1 MPNQKTPQGTGQVR
15 KMTIE
20 ELQVLIT
27 ANTKDF
33 NAKIDNAN
41 KRLGSLEQQAT
52 RTGAGVGKLFTGLK
66 TAAAVAAIQKVVS
79 EVKKL
84 TDAYAENEAAQ
95 MGLSGILTAQ
105 GKDLNAAKAWLK
117 SYTKDGLIP
126 MMDAYTAY
134 KRLAAAG
141 YSDEQTQS
149 ILTNLKDSA
158 AFNRQGS
165 MTMGEAIKSAAEGIK
180 NENSILVDN
189 AGVTKNLSVIWDE
202 YAASIGKTAATL
214 TDAEKRIATTQGIM
228 RETAFQTGDAAKY
241 ANTLAGAQA
250 ALKAQT
256 KMLSS
261 ALGSMFAPALQ
272 QCIPQVT
279 ALLERLTALAEKAG
293 QVMAIL
299 FGTSSATSQ
308 TSSNTAKLANST
320 QQVSTNLGSAAKKAK
335 DYKNAL
341 LGIDEINRLGTPDTG
356 SDSGSGGGS
365 STTVSSGGNNFKSPF
380 SNADSVID
388 PKLAERAEE
397 LKQKLEKV
405 KSTVSA
411 LEPVIKGVAA
421 GATAAFGVKVL
432 SKWYSGAKGVW
443 NSFKGLRVVSTF
455 AESFSWI
462 KETGGSTAQALGYG
476 WKKAAGA
483 AKDSLK
489 QFRTGLSATQKAMIG
504 AAGFVASLAM
514 AKSAF
519 KAFGAGAE
527 DAKAKLAVMAV
538 GLTAVAVAMYAAL
551 GPAGLVVAAIGA
563 ITGAIIGFEQ
573 GADELAEKTYQSSDA
588 YKVLSENLA
597 SSEAIIQSTKEN
609 MDGLN
614 QKIAGLK
621 DVSAEYGAVKMLTDE
636 IYQLSEKSNKSAYEM
651 DLMRV
656 KVDTLNAMN
665 IDGLHLSIDETKGV
679 VVETKDS
686 IYDVIEALE
695 KQAEMA
701 ALQDILTESYEAF
714 HRAVA
719 DNKTATDNYKVASD
733 ELASAQKRLNEK
745 AQELDKKNQG
755 ISGGFRDIANWISQ
769 KLSPEYRTLEKN
781 VKDAAEKQAKA
792 QEAIRDTSDAMNTAR
807 GKARYYADEL
817 VNLKNSL
824 KNLPSDT
831 VCNVT
836 VNTTRRSS
844 GVQQYASGGY
854 PDTGQLFIARERGP
868 EMVGQI
874 GGRTAV
880 ANNSQI
886 VDGVSSGVERGVER
900 AMERS
905 NGGTVTIVVMNE
917 RGDIVNELR
926 NVNMRAGKVIVPIN
940 E

>member
-1 MPNQKTPQGTGQVR
+1 
-15 KMTIE
+15 MTVE

-33 NAKIDNAN
+33 NAKIDKAN

-52 RTGAGVGKLFTGLK
+52 RTGAGVGKLFTGIK
-66 TAAAVAAIQKVVS
+66 TTAAVAAIQKVVS

-95 MGLSGILTAQ
+95 MGLSSILTAQ

-134 KRLAAAG
+134 KSLAAAG

-165 MTMGEAIKSAAEGIK
+165 MTMGEAIKRAAEGIK

-241 ANTLAGAQA
+241 SNTLAGAQA

-272 QCIPQVT
+272 QCIPHVT

-299 FGTSSATSQ
+299 FGTSSATSR

-356 SDSGSGGGS
+356 SDSGNGGGS

-504 AAGFVASLAM
+504 AAGFAASLAM

-538 GLTAVAVAMYAAL
+538 GLTAVGAAMYAAL

-588 YKVLSENLA
+588 YKVLSENIA
-597 SSEAIIQSTKEN
+597 SSEAIIQRTKEN
-609 MDGLN
+609 MDSLN
-614 QKIAGLK
+614 QKIEGLNT
-621 DVSAEYGAVKMLTDE
+621 VSAEYGAVKILTDE

-679 VVETKDS
+679 VVETKES

-854 PDTGQLFIARERGP
+854 PDTGQLFIARESGP

>member
-1 MPNQKTPQGTGQVR
+1 
-15 KMTIE
+15 MTVE

-33 NAKIDNAN
+33 NAKIDKAN

-52 RTGAGVGKLFTGLK
+52 RTGAGVGKLFTGIK
-66 TAAAVAAIQKVVS
+66 TTAAVAAIQKVVS

-95 MGLSGILTAQ
+95 MGLSSILTAQ

-134 KRLAAAG
+134 KSLAAAG

-241 ANTLAGAQA
+241 SNTLAGAQA

-308 TSSNTAKLANST
+308 TSSNTSKLANST

-356 SDSGSGGGS
+356 SDSGNGGGS

-380 SNADSVID
+380 SNADSDID

-397 LKQKLEKV
+397 LKQKFKKVREELEKW
-405 KSTVSA
+405 
-411 LEPVIKGVAA
+411 EP
-421 GATAAFGVKVL
+421 AF
-432 SKWYSGAKGVW
+432 
-443 NSFKGLRVVSTF
+443 
-455 AESFSWI
+455 
-462 KETGGSTAQALGYG
+462 
-476 WKKAAGA
+476 
-483 AKDSLK
+483 
-489 QFRTGLSATQKAMIG
+489 IG
-504 AAGFVASLAM
+504 AG
-514 AKSAF
+514 
-519 KAFGAGAE
+519 
-527 DAKAKLAVMAV
+527 
-538 GLTAVAVAMYAAL
+538 T
-551 GPAGLVVAAIGA
+551 AIGSFLL
-563 ITGAIIGFEQ
+563 IFEGA
-573 GADELAEKTYQSSDA
+573 
-588 YKVLSENLA
+588 
-597 SSEAIIQSTKEN
+597 
-609 MDGLN
+609 
-614 QKIAGLK
+614 
-621 DVSAEYGAVKMLTDE
+621 
-636 IYQLSEKSNKSAYEM
+636 
-651 DLMRV
+651 
-656 KVDTLNAMN
+656 
-665 IDGLHLSIDETKGV
+665 
-679 VVETKDS
+679 
-686 IYDVIEALE
+686 
-695 KQAEMA
+695 
-701 ALQDILTESYEAF
+701 
-714 HRAVA
+714 
-719 DNKTATDNYKVASD
+719 
-733 ELASAQKRLNEK
+733 
-745 AQELDKKNQG
+745 
-755 ISGGFRDIANWISQ
+755 
-769 KLSPEYRTLEKN
+769 
-781 VKDAAEKQAKA
+781 
-792 QEAIRDTSDAMNTAR
+792 
-807 GKARYYADEL
+807 
-817 VNLKNSL
+817 
-824 KNLPSDT
+824 
-831 VCNVT
+831 
-836 VNTTRRSS
+836 
-844 GVQQYASGGY
+844 
-854 PDTGQLFIARERGP
+854 
-868 EMVGQI
+868 
-874 GGRTAV
+874 
-880 ANNSQI
+880 
-886 VDGVSSGVERGVER
+886 
-900 AMERS
+900 
-905 NGGTVTIVVMNE
+905 
-917 RGDIVNELR
+917 
-926 NVNMRAGKVIVPIN
+926 
-940 E
+940 

>member
-1 MPNQKTPQGTGQVR
+1 MPNQKTPQGTGQVK
-15 KMTIE
+15 KMTVE

-33 NAKIDNAN
+33 NAKIDKAN

-52 RTGAGVGKLFTGLK
+52 RTGAGVGKLFTGIK
-66 TAAAVAAIQKVVS
+66 TTAAVAVIREVVS

-95 MGLSGILTAQ
+95 MGLSSILTAQ

-241 ANTLAGAQA
+241 SNTLAGAQA

-279 ALLERLTALAEKAG
+279 ALLERLTALAEKTG

-299 FGTSSATSQ
+299 FGTSSATSR

-365 STTVSSGGNNFKSPF
+365 STTVSSGGNNFNSPL
-380 SNADSVID
+380 SNANSVID

-397 LKQKLEKV
+397 LKQKFKKVREELEKWEPAFIGAGTAIGSFLLV
-405 KSTVSA
+405 FEGAKLFKKIKDLGGIVSA
-411 LEPVIKGVAA
+411 FKSLKFVSKLSTIGASIKGVFTALGTALGASA
-421 GATAAFGVKVL
+421 GAATAVGVAVVAAVAVAIAAVVL
-432 SKWYSGAKGVW
+432 LIVYWDEVKAAAK
-443 NSFKGLRVVSTF
+443 K
-455 AESFSWI
+455 AYDWI
-462 KETGGSTAQALGYG
+462 KETFSKTWDKIKDVFSPATEWFGTLFGSVKQTFDDVFYDIGVIAKGC
-476 WKKAAGA
+476 WEIVKAAWDIAGSWFKETVIGPVSNFFGGMWESLKSK
-483 AKDSLK
+483 AKDAWEGVKTAFSPVVTWFK
-489 QFRTGLSATQKAMIG
+489 DKFTQAWTAVKNVFSVGGKIFDGIKEGITA
-504 AAGFVASLAM
+504 
-514 AKSAF
+514 AF
-519 KAFGAGAE
+519 KA
-527 DAKAKLAVMAV
+527 
-538 GLTAVAVAMYAAL
+538 
-551 GPAGLVVAAIGA
+551 VVN
-563 ITGAIIGFEQ
+563 AIIGGINKVVAIPFSAINKSIDKLRNANILGLSPFADLRDISIPQ
-573 GADELAEKTYQSSDA
+573 IPKLATGAVIPPNREFIAMLGDQKNGMNIETPESLLRKVVKEESRGSDGGDWHIQV
-588 YKVLSENLA
+588 VLPDGTIKG
-597 SSEAIIQSTKEN
+597 EAIVTAVQRY
-609 MDGLN
+609 N
-614 QKIAGLK
+614 QK
-621 DVSAEYGAVKMLTDE
+621 S
-636 IYQLSEKSNKSAYEM
+636 
-651 DLMRV
+651 
-656 KVDTLNAMN
+656 
-665 IDGLHLSIDETKGV
+665 
-679 VVETKDS
+679 
-686 IYDVIEALE
+686 
-695 KQAEMA
+695 
-701 ALQDILTESYEAF
+701 
-714 HRAVA
+714 
-719 DNKTATDNYKVASD
+719 
-733 ELASAQKRLNEK
+733 
-745 AQELDKKNQG
+745 
-755 ISGGFRDIANWISQ
+755 
-769 KLSPEYRTLEKN
+769 
-781 VKDAAEKQAKA
+781 
-792 QEAIRDTSDAMNTAR
+792 
-807 GKARYYADEL
+807 
-817 VNLKNSL
+817 
-824 KNLPSDT
+824 
-831 VCNVT
+831 
-836 VNTTRRSS
+836 
-844 GVQQYASGGY
+844 
-854 PDTGQLFIARERGP
+854 
-868 EMVGQI
+868 
-874 GGRTAV
+874 GRTV
-880 ANNSQI
+880 I
-886 VDGVSSGVERGVER
+886 PC
-900 AMERS
+900 
-905 NGGTVTIVVMNE
+905 
-917 RGDIVNELR
+917 DI
-926 NVNMRAGKVIVPIN
+926 
-940 E
+940 

>member
-33 NAKIDNAN
+33 NAKIDKAN

-95 MGLSGILTAQ
+95 MGLSSILTAQ

-134 KRLAAAG
+134 KSLAAAG

-241 ANTLAGAQA
+241 SNTLAGAQA

-272 QCIPQVT
+272 QCIPHVT

-299 FGTSSATSQ
+299 FGTSSATSR
-308 TSSNTAKLANST
+308 TSSNTSKLANST

-380 SNADSVID
+380 SDADSVID

-489 QFRTGLSATQKAMIG
+489 QFRAGLSATQKAMIG
-504 AAGFVASLAM
+504 AAGFAASLAM

-538 GLTAVAVAMYAAL
+538 GLTAVGAAMYAAL

-679 VVETKDS
+679 VVETKES

-854 PDTGQLFIARERGP
+854 PDTGQLFIARESGP

>member
-33 NAKIDNAN
+33 NTKIDKAN
-41 KRLGSLEQQAT
+41 KRLGSLEQQTT

-95 MGLSGILTAQ
+95 MGLSSILTAQ

-134 KRLAAAG
+134 KSLAAAG

-214 TDAEKRIATTQGIM
+214 TDAEKRIATTQGLM

-241 ANTLAGAQA
+241 SNTLAGAQA

-272 QCIPQVT
+272 QCIPHVT

-299 FGTSSATSQ
+299 FGTSSATSR
-308 TSSNTAKLANST
+308 TSSNTSKLANST
-320 QQVSTNLGSAAKKAK
+320 QQVSTKLGSAAKKAK

-356 SDSGSGGGS
+356 SDSGNGGGS

-397 LKQKLEKV
+397 LKQKFKKVREELEKWEPAFIGAGTAIGSFLLIFEGA
-405 KSTVSA
+405 KLFKKIKDLGGIVSA
-411 LEPVIKGVAA
+411 FKSLKFVSKLSTIGASIKGVF
-421 GATAAFGVKVL
+421 T
-432 SKWYSGAKGVW
+432 
-443 NSFKGLRVVSTF
+443 
-455 AESFSWI
+455 
-462 KETGGSTAQALGYG
+462 ALGTALG
-476 WKKAAGA
+476 ASAGA
-483 AKDSLK
+483 A
-489 QFRTGLSATQKAMIG
+489 T
-504 AAGFVASLAM
+504 
-514 AKSAF
+514 
-519 KAFGAGAE
+519 
-527 DAKAKLAVMAV
+527 AV
-538 GLTAVAVAMYAAL
+538 GVAVVAAVAVAIAAVVLLIVYWDEVKAAAKKAYDWIKEKWSSL
-551 GPAGLVVAAIGA
+551 GEWFKSNVSEPIKETFSKTWDKIKDVFSPATEWFGTLFGSVKQTFDDVFYDISVIAKGCWKIVKAAWDIAGSWFKETVIDPVSNFFGGMWESLKSKAKDAWEGVKTAFSPVVTWFKDKFTQAWTAVKNVFSVGGKIFDGIKEGITAAFK
-563 ITGAIIGFEQ
+563 TVVNAIIGGINKVVAIPFNAINKSIDKLRNANILGLSPFADLRDISIPQ
-573 GADELAEKTYQSSDA
+573 IPKLATGAVIPPNREFIAMLGDQKNGTNIETPESLLRKVVKEESHGSDGGDWHIQV
-588 YKVLSENLA
+588 VLPDGTIKG
-597 SSEAIIQSTKEN
+597 EAIVTAVQRY
-609 MDGLN
+609 N
-614 QKIAGLK
+614 QK
-621 DVSAEYGAVKMLTDE
+621 S
-636 IYQLSEKSNKSAYEM
+636 
-651 DLMRV
+651 
-656 KVDTLNAMN
+656 
-665 IDGLHLSIDETKGV
+665 
-679 VVETKDS
+679 
-686 IYDVIEALE
+686 
-695 KQAEMA
+695 
-701 ALQDILTESYEAF
+701 
-714 HRAVA
+714 
-719 DNKTATDNYKVASD
+719 
-733 ELASAQKRLNEK
+733 
-745 AQELDKKNQG
+745 
-755 ISGGFRDIANWISQ
+755 
-769 KLSPEYRTLEKN
+769 
-781 VKDAAEKQAKA
+781 
-792 QEAIRDTSDAMNTAR
+792 
-807 GKARYYADEL
+807 
-817 VNLKNSL
+817 
-824 KNLPSDT
+824 
-831 VCNVT
+831 
-836 VNTTRRSS
+836 
-844 GVQQYASGGY
+844 
-854 PDTGQLFIARERGP
+854 
-868 EMVGQI
+868 
-874 GGRTAV
+874 GRTV
-880 ANNSQI
+880 I
-886 VDGVSSGVERGVER
+886 PC
-900 AMERS
+900 
-905 NGGTVTIVVMNE
+905 
-917 RGDIVNELR
+917 DI
-926 NVNMRAGKVIVPIN
+926 
-940 E
+940 

>member
-1 MPNQKTPQGTGQVR
+1 MPNQKTPQGTGQVK
-15 KMTIE
+15 KMTVE

-33 NAKIDNAN
+33 NAKIDKAN

-95 MGLSGILTAQ
+95 MGLSSILTAQ

-134 KRLAAAG
+134 KSLAAAG

-241 ANTLAGAQA
+241 SNTLAGAQA

-299 FGTSSATSQ
+299 FGTSSATSR

-320 QQVSTNLGSAAKKAK
+320 QQVSTKLGSAAKKAK

-356 SDSGSGGGS
+356 SYSGSGGGS

-397 LKQKLEKV
+397 LKQKFKKVREELEKWEPAFIGAGTAIGSFLLIFEGA
-405 KSTVSA
+405 KLFKKIKDLGGIVSA
-411 LEPVIKGVAA
+411 FKSLKFVSKLSTIGASIKGVF
-421 GATAAFGVKVL
+421 T
-432 SKWYSGAKGVW
+432 
-443 NSFKGLRVVSTF
+443 
-455 AESFSWI
+455 
-462 KETGGSTAQALGYG
+462 ALGTALG
-476 WKKAAGA
+476 ASAGA
-483 AKDSLK
+483 A
-489 QFRTGLSATQKAMIG
+489 T
-504 AAGFVASLAM
+504 
-514 AKSAF
+514 
-519 KAFGAGAE
+519 
-527 DAKAKLAVMAV
+527 AV
-538 GLTAVAVAMYAAL
+538 GVAVVAAVAVAIAAVVLLIVYWDEVKAAAKKAYDWIKEKWSSL
-551 GPAGLVVAAIGA
+551 GEWFKSNVSEPIKETFSKTWDKIKDVFSPATEWFGTLFGSVKQTFDDVFYDIGVIAKGCWEIVKAAWDIAGSWFKETVIDPVSNFFGGMWESLKSKAKDAWEGVKTAFSPVVTWFKDKFTQAWTAVKNVFSVGGKIFDGIKEGITAAFK
-563 ITGAIIGFEQ
+563 TVVNAIIGGINKVVAIPFNAINKSIDKLRNANILGLSPFADLRDISIPQ
-573 GADELAEKTYQSSDA
+573 IPKLATGAVIPPNREFIAMLGDQKNGTNIETPESLLRKVVKEESHGSDGGDWHIQV
-588 YKVLSENLA
+588 VLPDGTIKG
-597 SSEAIIQSTKEN
+597 EAIVTAVQRY
-609 MDGLN
+609 N
-614 QKIAGLK
+614 QK
-621 DVSAEYGAVKMLTDE
+621 S
-636 IYQLSEKSNKSAYEM
+636 
-651 DLMRV
+651 
-656 KVDTLNAMN
+656 
-665 IDGLHLSIDETKGV
+665 
-679 VVETKDS
+679 
-686 IYDVIEALE
+686 
-695 KQAEMA
+695 
-701 ALQDILTESYEAF
+701 
-714 HRAVA
+714 
-719 DNKTATDNYKVASD
+719 
-733 ELASAQKRLNEK
+733 
-745 AQELDKKNQG
+745 
-755 ISGGFRDIANWISQ
+755 
-769 KLSPEYRTLEKN
+769 
-781 VKDAAEKQAKA
+781 
-792 QEAIRDTSDAMNTAR
+792 
-807 GKARYYADEL
+807 
-817 VNLKNSL
+817 
-824 KNLPSDT
+824 
-831 VCNVT
+831 
-836 VNTTRRSS
+836 
-844 GVQQYASGGY
+844 
-854 PDTGQLFIARERGP
+854 
-868 EMVGQI
+868 
-874 GGRTAV
+874 GRTV
-880 ANNSQI
+880 I
-886 VDGVSSGVERGVER
+886 PC
-900 AMERS
+900 
-905 NGGTVTIVVMNE
+905 
-917 RGDIVNELR
+917 DI
-926 NVNMRAGKVIVPIN
+926 
-940 E
+940 

>member
-1 MPNQKTPQGTGQVR
+1 
-15 KMTIE
+15 MTVE

-33 NAKIDNAN
+33 NAKIDKAN

-52 RTGAGVGKLFTGLK
+52 RTGAGVGKLFTGIK
-66 TAAAVAAIQKVVS
+66 TTAAVAVIREVVS

-95 MGLSGILTAQ
+95 MGLSSILTAQ

-299 FGTSSATSQ
+299 FGTSSATSR

-356 SDSGSGGGS
+356 SDSGSGGS

-388 PKLAERAEE
+388 PKLVERAEE
-397 LKQKLEKV
+397 LKQKFKKVREELEKWEPAFIGAGTAIGSFLLIFEGA
-405 KSTVSA
+405 KLFKKIKDLGGIVSA
-411 LEPVIKGVAA
+411 FKSLKFVSKLSTIGASIKGVF
-421 GATAAFGVKVL
+421 T
-432 SKWYSGAKGVW
+432 
-443 NSFKGLRVVSTF
+443 
-455 AESFSWI
+455 
-462 KETGGSTAQALGYG
+462 ALGTALG
-476 WKKAAGA
+476 ASAGA
-483 AKDSLK
+483 A
-489 QFRTGLSATQKAMIG
+489 T
-504 AAGFVASLAM
+504 
-514 AKSAF
+514 
-519 KAFGAGAE
+519 
-527 DAKAKLAVMAV
+527 AV
-538 GLTAVAVAMYAAL
+538 GVAVVAAVAVAIAAVVLLIVYWDEVKAAAKKAYDWIKEKWSSL
-551 GPAGLVVAAIGA
+551 GEWFKSNVSEPIKETFSKTWDKIKDVFSPATEWFGTLFGSVKQTFDDVFYDISVIAKGCWEIVKAAWDIAGSWFKETVIDPVSNFFGGMWESLKSKAKDAWEGVKTAFSPVVTWFKDKFTQAWTAVKNVFSVGGKIFDGIKEGITAAFK
-563 ITGAIIGFEQ
+563 TVVNAIIGGINKVVAIPFNAINKSIDKLRNANILGLSPFADLRDISIPQ
-573 GADELAEKTYQSSDA
+573 IPKLATGAVIPPNREFIAMLGDQKNGTNIETPESLLRKVVKEESHGSDGGDWHIQV
-588 YKVLSENLA
+588 VLPDGTIKG
-597 SSEAIIQSTKEN
+597 EAIVTAVQRY
-609 MDGLN
+609 N
-614 QKIAGLK
+614 QK
-621 DVSAEYGAVKMLTDE
+621 S
-636 IYQLSEKSNKSAYEM
+636 
-651 DLMRV
+651 
-656 KVDTLNAMN
+656 
-665 IDGLHLSIDETKGV
+665 
-679 VVETKDS
+679 
-686 IYDVIEALE
+686 
-695 KQAEMA
+695 
-701 ALQDILTESYEAF
+701 
-714 HRAVA
+714 
-719 DNKTATDNYKVASD
+719 
-733 ELASAQKRLNEK
+733 
-745 AQELDKKNQG
+745 
-755 ISGGFRDIANWISQ
+755 
-769 KLSPEYRTLEKN
+769 
-781 VKDAAEKQAKA
+781 
-792 QEAIRDTSDAMNTAR
+792 
-807 GKARYYADEL
+807 
-817 VNLKNSL
+817 
-824 KNLPSDT
+824 
-831 VCNVT
+831 
-836 VNTTRRSS
+836 
-844 GVQQYASGGY
+844 
-854 PDTGQLFIARERGP
+854 
-868 EMVGQI
+868 
-874 GGRTAV
+874 GRTV
-880 ANNSQI
+880 I
-886 VDGVSSGVERGVER
+886 PC
-900 AMERS
+900 
-905 NGGTVTIVVMNE
+905 
-917 RGDIVNELR
+917 DI
-926 NVNMRAGKVIVPIN
+926 
-940 E
+940 

>member
-1 MPNQKTPQGTGQVR
+1 MPNQKTPQGTGQVK
-15 KMTIE
+15 KMTVE

-33 NAKIDNAN
+33 NAKIDKAN
-41 KRLGSLEQQAT
+41 KRLGSLEKQAT
-52 RTGAGVGKLFTGLK
+52 RTGAGVGKLFTGIK
-66 TAAAVAAIQKVVS
+66 TTAAVAAIQKVVS

-95 MGLSGILTAQ
+95 MGLSSILTAQ

-134 KRLAAAG
+134 KSLAAAG

-299 FGTSSATSQ
+299 FGTSSATSR

-365 STTVSSGGNNFKSPF
+365 STTVSSGGNNFNSPL
-380 SNADSVID
+380 SNANSVID

-397 LKQKLEKV
+397 LKQKFKKVREELEKWEPAFIGAGTAIGSFLLIFEGA
-405 KSTVSA
+405 KLFKKIKDLGGIVSA
-411 LEPVIKGVAA
+411 FKSLKFVSKLSTIGASIKGVF
-421 GATAAFGVKVL
+421 T
-432 SKWYSGAKGVW
+432 
-443 NSFKGLRVVSTF
+443 
-455 AESFSWI
+455 
-462 KETGGSTAQALGYG
+462 ALGTALG
-476 WKKAAGA
+476 ASAGA
-483 AKDSLK
+483 A
-489 QFRTGLSATQKAMIG
+489 T
-504 AAGFVASLAM
+504 
-514 AKSAF
+514 
-519 KAFGAGAE
+519 
-527 DAKAKLAVMAV
+527 AV
-538 GLTAVAVAMYAAL
+538 GVAVVAAVAVAIAAVVLLIVYWDEVKAAAKKAYDWIKEKWSSL
-551 GPAGLVVAAIGA
+551 GEWFKSNVSEPIKETFSKTWDKIKDVFSPATEWFGTLFGSVKQTFDDVFYDISVIAKGCWEIVKAAWDIAGSWFKETVIDPVSNFFGGMWESLKSKAKDAWEGVKTAFSPVVTWFKDKFTQAWTAVKNVFSVGGKIFDGIKEGITAAFK
-563 ITGAIIGFEQ
+563 TVVNAIIGGINKVVAIPFNAINKSIDKLRTANILGLSPFADLRDISIPQ
-573 GADELAEKTYQSSDA
+573 IPKLATGAVIPPNREFIAMLGDQKNGTNIETPESLLR
-588 YKVLSENLA
+588 KVVKEESRGRDGGDWHIQVVLPDGTIKG
-597 SSEAIIQSTKEN
+597 EAIVTAVQRY
-609 MDGLN
+609 N
-614 QKIAGLK
+614 QK
-621 DVSAEYGAVKMLTDE
+621 S
-636 IYQLSEKSNKSAYEM
+636 
-651 DLMRV
+651 
-656 KVDTLNAMN
+656 
-665 IDGLHLSIDETKGV
+665 
-679 VVETKDS
+679 
-686 IYDVIEALE
+686 
-695 KQAEMA
+695 
-701 ALQDILTESYEAF
+701 
-714 HRAVA
+714 
-719 DNKTATDNYKVASD
+719 
-733 ELASAQKRLNEK
+733 
-745 AQELDKKNQG
+745 
-755 ISGGFRDIANWISQ
+755 
-769 KLSPEYRTLEKN
+769 
-781 VKDAAEKQAKA
+781 
-792 QEAIRDTSDAMNTAR
+792 
-807 GKARYYADEL
+807 
-817 VNLKNSL
+817 
-824 KNLPSDT
+824 
-831 VCNVT
+831 
-836 VNTTRRSS
+836 
-844 GVQQYASGGY
+844 
-854 PDTGQLFIARERGP
+854 
-868 EMVGQI
+868 
-874 GGRTAV
+874 GRTV
-880 ANNSQI
+880 I
-886 VDGVSSGVERGVER
+886 PC
-900 AMERS
+900 
-905 NGGTVTIVVMNE
+905 
-917 RGDIVNELR
+917 DI
-926 NVNMRAGKVIVPIN
+926 
-940 E
+940 

>member
-1 MPNQKTPQGTGQVR
+1 MPNQKTPQGTGQVK
-15 KMTIE
+15 KMTVE

-33 NAKIDNAN
+33 NAKIDKAN

-52 RTGAGVGKLFTGLK
+52 RTGAGVGKLFTGIK
-66 TAAAVAAIQKVVS
+66 TTAAVAVIREVVS

-84 TDAYAENEAAQ
+84 TDAYAENKAEQ
-95 MGLSGILTAQ
+95 MGLSSILTAQ

-272 QCIPQVT
+272 QCIPHVT

-308 TSSNTAKLANST
+308 TSSNTSKLANST

-356 SDSGSGGGS
+356 SDSGNGGGS

-397 LKQKLEKV
+397 LKQKFKKVREELEKWEPAFIGAGTAIGSFLLIFEGA
-405 KSTVSA
+405 KLFKKIKDLGGIVSA
-411 LEPVIKGVAA
+411 FKSLKFVSKLSTIGASIKGVF
-421 GATAAFGVKVL
+421 T
-432 SKWYSGAKGVW
+432 
-443 NSFKGLRVVSTF
+443 
-455 AESFSWI
+455 
-462 KETGGSTAQALGYG
+462 ALGTALG
-476 WKKAAGA
+476 ASAGA
-483 AKDSLK
+483 A
-489 QFRTGLSATQKAMIG
+489 T
-504 AAGFVASLAM
+504 
-514 AKSAF
+514 
-519 KAFGAGAE
+519 
-527 DAKAKLAVMAV
+527 AV
-538 GLTAVAVAMYAAL
+538 GVAVVAAVAVAIAAVVLLIVYWDEVKAAAKKAYDWIKEKWSSL
-551 GPAGLVVAAIGA
+551 GEWFKSNVSEPIKETFSKTWDKIKDVFSPATEWFGTLFGSVKQTFDDVFYDIGVIAKGCWEIVKAAWDIAGSWFKETVIDPVSNFFGGMWESLKSKAKDAWEGVKTAFSPVVTWFKDKFTQAWTAVKNVFSVGGKIFDGIKEGITAAFK
-563 ITGAIIGFEQ
+563 TVVNAIIGGINKVVAIPFNAINKSIDKLRNANILGLSPFADLRDISIPQ
-573 GADELAEKTYQSSDA
+573 IPKLATGAVIPPNREFIAMLGDQKNGTNIETPESLLRKVVKEESHGSDGGDWHIQV
-588 YKVLSENLA
+588 VLPDGTIKG
-597 SSEAIIQSTKEN
+597 EAIVTAVQRY
-609 MDGLN
+609 N
-614 QKIAGLK
+614 QK
-621 DVSAEYGAVKMLTDE
+621 S
-636 IYQLSEKSNKSAYEM
+636 
-651 DLMRV
+651 
-656 KVDTLNAMN
+656 
-665 IDGLHLSIDETKGV
+665 
-679 VVETKDS
+679 
-686 IYDVIEALE
+686 
-695 KQAEMA
+695 
-701 ALQDILTESYEAF
+701 
-714 HRAVA
+714 
-719 DNKTATDNYKVASD
+719 
-733 ELASAQKRLNEK
+733 
-745 AQELDKKNQG
+745 
-755 ISGGFRDIANWISQ
+755 
-769 KLSPEYRTLEKN
+769 
-781 VKDAAEKQAKA
+781 
-792 QEAIRDTSDAMNTAR
+792 
-807 GKARYYADEL
+807 
-817 VNLKNSL
+817 
-824 KNLPSDT
+824 
-831 VCNVT
+831 
-836 VNTTRRSS
+836 
-844 GVQQYASGGY
+844 
-854 PDTGQLFIARERGP
+854 
-868 EMVGQI
+868 
-874 GGRTAV
+874 GRTV
-880 ANNSQI
+880 I
-886 VDGVSSGVERGVER
+886 PC
-900 AMERS
+900 
-905 NGGTVTIVVMNE
+905 
-917 RGDIVNELR
+917 DI
-926 NVNMRAGKVIVPIN
+926 
-940 E
+940 

>member
-1 MPNQKTPQGTGQVR
+1 
-15 KMTIE
+15 MTVE

-33 NAKIDNAN
+33 NAKIDKAN

-52 RTGAGVGKLFTGLK
+52 RTGAGVGKLFTGIK
-66 TAAAVAAIQKVVS
+66 TTAAVAAIQKVVS

-95 MGLSGILTAQ
+95 MGLSSILTAQ

-134 KRLAAAG
+134 KSLAAAG

-241 ANTLAGAQA
+241 SNTLAGAQA

-308 TSSNTAKLANST
+308 TSSNTSKLANST

-356 SDSGSGGGS
+356 SDSGSGSGS

-388 PKLAERAEE
+388 PKLAERAEK

-411 LEPVIKGVAA
+411 LEPVIKGAAA
-421 GATAAFGVKVL
+421 GAAAAFGVKVL

-455 AESFSWI
+455 TESFSWI

-489 QFRTGLSATQKAMIG
+489 QFRAGLSATQKAMIG
-504 AAGFVASLAM
+504 AAGFAASLAM

>member
-1 MPNQKTPQGTGQVR
+1 MPNQKTPQGTGQVK
-15 KMTIE
+15 KMTVE

-33 NAKIDNAN
+33 NAKIDKAN

-95 MGLSGILTAQ
+95 MGLSSILTAQ

-165 MTMGEAIKSAAEGIK
+165 MTMGEAIKSATEGIK

-241 ANTLAGAQA
+241 SNTLAGAQA

-272 QCIPQVT
+272 QCIPHVT

-299 FGTSSATSQ
+299 FGTSSATSR

-365 STTVSSGGNNFKSPF
+365 STTVSSGGNNFNSPL
-380 SNADSVID
+380 SNANSVID

-397 LKQKLEKV
+397 LKQKFKKVREELEKWEPAFIGAGTAIGSFLLIFEGA
-405 KSTVSA
+405 KLFKKIKDLGGIVSA
-411 LEPVIKGVAA
+411 FKSLKFVSKLSTIGASIKGVF
-421 GATAAFGVKVL
+421 T
-432 SKWYSGAKGVW
+432 
-443 NSFKGLRVVSTF
+443 
-455 AESFSWI
+455 
-462 KETGGSTAQALGYG
+462 ALGTALG
-476 WKKAAGA
+476 ASAGA
-483 AKDSLK
+483 A
-489 QFRTGLSATQKAMIG
+489 T
-504 AAGFVASLAM
+504 
-514 AKSAF
+514 
-519 KAFGAGAE
+519 
-527 DAKAKLAVMAV
+527 AV
-538 GLTAVAVAMYAAL
+538 GVAVVAAVAVAIAAVVLLIVYWDEVKAAAKKAYDWIKEKWSSL
-551 GPAGLVVAAIGA
+551 GEWFKSNVSEPIKETFSKTWDKIKDVFSPATEWFGTLFGSVKQTFDDVFYDIGVIAKGCWEIVKAAWDIAGSWFKETVIDPVSNFFGGMWESLKSKAKDAWEGVKTAFSPVVTWFKDKFTQAWTAVKNVFSVGGKIFDGIKEGITAAFK
-563 ITGAIIGFEQ
+563 TVVNAIIGGINKVVAIPFNAINKSIDKLRNANILGLSPFADLRDISIPQ
-573 GADELAEKTYQSSDA
+573 IPKLATGAVIPPNREFIAMLGDQKNGTNIETPESLLRKVVKEESHGSDGGDWHIQV
-588 YKVLSENLA
+588 VLPDGTIKG
-597 SSEAIIQSTKEN
+597 EAIVTAVQRY
-609 MDGLN
+609 N
-614 QKIAGLK
+614 QKSGRI
-621 DVSAEYGAVKMLTDE
+621 
-636 IYQLSEKSNKSAYEM
+636 
-651 DLMRV
+651 
-656 KVDTLNAMN
+656 
-665 IDGLHLSIDETKGV
+665 
-679 VVETKDS
+679 
-686 IYDVIEALE
+686 VIPC
-695 KQAEMA
+695 
-701 ALQDILTESYEAF
+701 DI
-714 HRAVA
+714 
-719 DNKTATDNYKVASD
+719 
-733 ELASAQKRLNEK
+733 
-745 AQELDKKNQG
+745 
-755 ISGGFRDIANWISQ
+755 
-769 KLSPEYRTLEKN
+769 
-781 VKDAAEKQAKA
+781 
-792 QEAIRDTSDAMNTAR
+792 
-807 GKARYYADEL
+807 
-817 VNLKNSL
+817 
-824 KNLPSDT
+824 
-831 VCNVT
+831 
-836 VNTTRRSS
+836 
-844 GVQQYASGGY
+844 
-854 PDTGQLFIARERGP
+854 
-868 EMVGQI
+868 
-874 GGRTAV
+874 
-880 ANNSQI
+880 
-886 VDGVSSGVERGVER
+886 
-900 AMERS
+900 
-905 NGGTVTIVVMNE
+905 
-917 RGDIVNELR
+917 
-926 NVNMRAGKVIVPIN
+926 
-940 E
+940 

>member
-1 MPNQKTPQGTGQVR
+1 
-15 KMTIE
+15 MTVE

-33 NAKIDNAN
+33 NAKIDKAN

-95 MGLSGILTAQ
+95 MGLSSILTAQ

-272 QCIPQVT
+272 QCIPHVT

-308 TSSNTAKLANST
+308 TSSNTSKLANST

-388 PKLAERAEE
+388 PKLAERAEK

-411 LEPVIKGVAA
+411 LEPVIKGAAA
-421 GATAAFGVKVL
+421 GAAAAFGVR
-432 SKWYSGAKGVW
+432 
-443 NSFKGLRVVSTF
+443 F
-455 AESFSWI
+455 
-462 KETGGSTAQALGYG
+462 
-476 WKKAAGA
+476 
-483 AKDSLK
+483 
-489 QFRTGLSATQKAMIG
+489 
-504 AAGFVASLAM
+504 
-514 AKSAF
+514 
-519 KAFGAGAE
+519 
-527 DAKAKLAVMAV
+527 
-538 GLTAVAVAMYAAL
+538 
-551 GPAGLVVAAIGA
+551 
-563 ITGAIIGFEQ
+563 
-573 GADELAEKTYQSSDA
+573 
-588 YKVLSENLA
+588 
-597 SSEAIIQSTKEN
+597 
-609 MDGLN
+609 
-614 QKIAGLK
+614 
-621 DVSAEYGAVKMLTDE
+621 
-636 IYQLSEKSNKSAYEM
+636 
-651 DLMRV
+651 
-656 KVDTLNAMN
+656 
-665 IDGLHLSIDETKGV
+665 
-679 VVETKDS
+679 
-686 IYDVIEALE
+686 
-695 KQAEMA
+695 
-701 ALQDILTESYEAF
+701 
-714 HRAVA
+714 
-719 DNKTATDNYKVASD
+719 
-733 ELASAQKRLNEK
+733 
-745 AQELDKKNQG
+745 
-755 ISGGFRDIANWISQ
+755 
-769 KLSPEYRTLEKN
+769 
-781 VKDAAEKQAKA
+781 
-792 QEAIRDTSDAMNTAR
+792 
-807 GKARYYADEL
+807 
-817 VNLKNSL
+817 
-824 KNLPSDT
+824 
-831 VCNVT
+831 
-836 VNTTRRSS
+836 
-844 GVQQYASGGY
+844 
-854 PDTGQLFIARERGP
+854 
-868 EMVGQI
+868 
-874 GGRTAV
+874 
-880 ANNSQI
+880 
-886 VDGVSSGVERGVER
+886 
-900 AMERS
+900 
-905 NGGTVTIVVMNE
+905 
-917 RGDIVNELR
+917 
-926 NVNMRAGKVIVPIN
+926 
-940 E
+940 

>member
-1 MPNQKTPQGTGQVR
+1 
-15 KMTIE
+15 MTVE

-33 NAKIDNAN
+33 NAKIDKAN

-52 RTGAGVGKLFTGLK
+52 RTGAGVGKLFTGIK
-66 TAAAVAAIQKVVS
+66 TTAAVAVIREVVS

-95 MGLSGILTAQ
+95 MGLSSILTAQ

-134 KRLAAAG
+134 KSLAAAG

-241 ANTLAGAQA
+241 SNTLAGAQA

-308 TSSNTAKLANST
+308 TSSNTSKLANST

-411 LEPVIKGVAA
+411 LEPVTKGVAA

-455 AESFSWI
+455 TESFSWI

-489 QFRTGLSATQKAMIG
+489 QFRAGLSATQKAMIG
-504 AAGFVASLAM
+504 AAGFAASLAM

>member
-1 MPNQKTPQGTGQVR
+1 MPNQKTPQGTGQVK
-15 KMTIE
+15 KMTVE

-33 NAKIDNAN
+33 NAKIDKAN

-52 RTGAGVGKLFTGLK
+52 RTGAGVGKLFTGIK
-66 TAAAVAAIQKVVS
+66 TTAAVAVIREVVS

-84 TDAYAENEAAQ
+84 TDAYAENKAAQ
-95 MGLSGILTAQ
+95 MGLSSILTAQ

-308 TSSNTAKLANST
+308 TSSNTSKLANST

-365 STTVSSGGNNFKSPF
+365 STTVSSGGNNFNSPL
-380 SNADSVID
+380 SNANSVID

-397 LKQKLEKV
+397 LKQKFKKVREELEKWEPAFIGAGTAIGSFLLIFEGA
-405 KSTVSA
+405 KLFKKIKDLGGIVSA
-411 LEPVIKGVAA
+411 FKSLKFVSKLSTIGASIKGVF
-421 GATAAFGVKVL
+421 T
-432 SKWYSGAKGVW
+432 
-443 NSFKGLRVVSTF
+443 
-455 AESFSWI
+455 
-462 KETGGSTAQALGYG
+462 ALGTALG
-476 WKKAAGA
+476 ASAGA
-483 AKDSLK
+483 A
-489 QFRTGLSATQKAMIG
+489 T
-504 AAGFVASLAM
+504 
-514 AKSAF
+514 
-519 KAFGAGAE
+519 
-527 DAKAKLAVMAV
+527 AV
-538 GLTAVAVAMYAAL
+538 GVAVVAAVAVAIAAVVLLIVYWDEVKAAAKKAYDWIKEKWSSL
-551 GPAGLVVAAIGA
+551 GEWFKSNVSEPIKETFSKTWDKIKDVFSPATEWFGTLFGSVKQTFDDVFYDISVIAKGCWEIVKAAWDIAGSWFKETVIDPVSNFFGGMWESLKSKAKDAWEGVKTAFSPVVTWFKDKFTQAWTAVKNVFSVGGKIFDGIKEGITAAFK
-563 ITGAIIGFEQ
+563 TVVNAIIGGINKVVAIPFNAINKSIDKLRNANILGLSPFADLRDISIPQ
-573 GADELAEKTYQSSDA
+573 IPKLATGAVIPPNREFIAMLGDQKNGTNIETPESLLRKVVKEESHGSDGGDWHIQV
-588 YKVLSENLA
+588 VLPDGTIKG
-597 SSEAIIQSTKEN
+597 EAIVTAVQRY
-609 MDGLN
+609 N
-614 QKIAGLK
+614 QK
-621 DVSAEYGAVKMLTDE
+621 S
-636 IYQLSEKSNKSAYEM
+636 
-651 DLMRV
+651 
-656 KVDTLNAMN
+656 
-665 IDGLHLSIDETKGV
+665 
-679 VVETKDS
+679 
-686 IYDVIEALE
+686 
-695 KQAEMA
+695 
-701 ALQDILTESYEAF
+701 
-714 HRAVA
+714 
-719 DNKTATDNYKVASD
+719 
-733 ELASAQKRLNEK
+733 
-745 AQELDKKNQG
+745 
-755 ISGGFRDIANWISQ
+755 
-769 KLSPEYRTLEKN
+769 
-781 VKDAAEKQAKA
+781 
-792 QEAIRDTSDAMNTAR
+792 
-807 GKARYYADEL
+807 
-817 VNLKNSL
+817 
-824 KNLPSDT
+824 
-831 VCNVT
+831 
-836 VNTTRRSS
+836 
-844 GVQQYASGGY
+844 
-854 PDTGQLFIARERGP
+854 
-868 EMVGQI
+868 
-874 GGRTAV
+874 GRTV
-880 ANNSQI
+880 I
-886 VDGVSSGVERGVER
+886 PC
-900 AMERS
+900 
-905 NGGTVTIVVMNE
+905 
-917 RGDIVNELR
+917 DI
-926 NVNMRAGKVIVPIN
+926 
-940 E
+940 

>member
-1 MPNQKTPQGTGQVR
+1 
-15 KMTIE
+15 MTVE

-33 NAKIDNAN
+33 NAKIDKAN

-52 RTGAGVGKLFTGLK
+52 RTGAGVGKLFTGIK
-66 TAAAVAAIQKVVS
+66 TTAAVAAIQKVVS

-95 MGLSGILTAQ
+95 MGLSSILTAQ

-134 KRLAAAG
+134 KSLAAAG

-241 ANTLAGAQA
+241 SNTLAGAQA

-272 QCIPQVT
+272 QCIPHVT

-299 FGTSSATSQ
+299 FGTSSATSR
-308 TSSNTAKLANST
+308 TSSNTSKLANST
-320 QQVSTNLGSAAKKAK
+320 QQVSTKLGSAAKKAK

-356 SDSGSGGGS
+356 SDSGNGGGS

-455 AESFSWI
+455 TESFSWI

-573 GADELAEKTYQSSDA
+573 GADELAEKTYQTSDA

>member
-1 MPNQKTPQGTGQVR
+1 MPNQKTPQGTGQVK
-15 KMTIE
+15 KMTVE

-33 NAKIDNAN
+33 NAKIDKAN

-52 RTGAGVGKLFTGLK
+52 RTGAGVGKLFTGIK
-66 TAAAVAAIQKVVS
+66 TTAAVAVIREVVS

-95 MGLSGILTAQ
+95 MGLSSILTAQ

-299 FGTSSATSQ
+299 FGTSSATSR

-455 AESFSWI
+455 TESFSWI

-489 QFRTGLSATQKAMIG
+489 QFRAGLSATQKAMIG
-504 AAGFVASLAM
+504 AAGFAASLAM

>member
-1 MPNQKTPQGTGQVR
+1 MPNQKTPQGTGQVK
-15 KMTIE
+15 KMTVE

-33 NAKIDNAN
+33 NAKIDKAN

-52 RTGAGVGKLFTGLK
+52 RTGAGVGKLFTGIK
-66 TAAAVAAIQKVVS
+66 TTAAVAAIQKVVS

-95 MGLSGILTAQ
+95 MGLSSILTAQ

-134 KRLAAAG
+134 KTLAAAG

-241 ANTLAGAQA
+241 SNTLAGAQA

-299 FGTSSATSQ
+299 FGTSSATSR

-356 SDSGSGGGS
+356 SDSGNGSGS

-397 LKQKLEKV
+397 LKQKFKKVREELEKWEPAFIGAGTAIGSFLLV
-405 KSTVSA
+405 FEGAKLFKKIKDLGGIVSA
-411 LEPVIKGVAA
+411 FKSLKFVSKLSTIGASIKGVF
-421 GATAAFGVKVL
+421 T
-432 SKWYSGAKGVW
+432 
-443 NSFKGLRVVSTF
+443 
-455 AESFSWI
+455 
-462 KETGGSTAQALGYG
+462 ALGTALG
-476 WKKAAGA
+476 ASAGA
-483 AKDSLK
+483 A
-489 QFRTGLSATQKAMIG
+489 T
-504 AAGFVASLAM
+504 
-514 AKSAF
+514 
-519 KAFGAGAE
+519 
-527 DAKAKLAVMAV
+527 AV
-538 GLTAVAVAMYAAL
+538 GVAVVAAVAVAIAAVVLLIVYWDEVKAAAKKAYDWIKEKWASL
-551 GPAGLVVAAIGA
+551 GEWFKSNVSEPIKETFSKTWDKIKDVFSPATEWFGTLFGSVKQTFDDVFYDIGVIAKGCWEIVKAAWDKVGSWFKETVIDPVSNFFGGMWESLKSKAKDAWEGVKTAFSPVVTWFKDKFTQAWTAVKNVFSVGGKIFDGIKEGITAAFK
-563 ITGAIIGFEQ
+563 TVVNAIIGGINKVVAIPFNAINKSIDKLRNANILGLSPFADLRDISIPQ
-573 GADELAEKTYQSSDA
+573 IPKLATGAVIPPNREFIAMLGDQKNGTNIETPESLLR
-588 YKVLSENLA
+588 KVVKEESRGSGGGDWHIQVVLPDGTIKG
-597 SSEAIIQSTKEN
+597 EAIVTAVQRY
-609 MDGLN
+609 N
-614 QKIAGLK
+614 QK
-621 DVSAEYGAVKMLTDE
+621 S
-636 IYQLSEKSNKSAYEM
+636 
-651 DLMRV
+651 
-656 KVDTLNAMN
+656 
-665 IDGLHLSIDETKGV
+665 
-679 VVETKDS
+679 
-686 IYDVIEALE
+686 
-695 KQAEMA
+695 
-701 ALQDILTESYEAF
+701 
-714 HRAVA
+714 
-719 DNKTATDNYKVASD
+719 
-733 ELASAQKRLNEK
+733 
-745 AQELDKKNQG
+745 
-755 ISGGFRDIANWISQ
+755 
-769 KLSPEYRTLEKN
+769 
-781 VKDAAEKQAKA
+781 
-792 QEAIRDTSDAMNTAR
+792 
-807 GKARYYADEL
+807 
-817 VNLKNSL
+817 
-824 KNLPSDT
+824 
-831 VCNVT
+831 
-836 VNTTRRSS
+836 
-844 GVQQYASGGY
+844 
-854 PDTGQLFIARERGP
+854 
-868 EMVGQI
+868 
-874 GGRTAV
+874 GRTV
-880 ANNSQI
+880 I
-886 VDGVSSGVERGVER
+886 PC
-900 AMERS
+900 
-905 NGGTVTIVVMNE
+905 
-917 RGDIVNELR
+917 DI
-926 NVNMRAGKVIVPIN
+926 
-940 E
+940 

>member
-241 ANTLAGAQA
+241 SNTLAGAQA

-272 QCIPQVT
+272 QCIPHVT

-299 FGTSSATSQ
+299 FGTSSATSR

-380 SNADSVID
+380 SDADSVID

>member
-1 MPNQKTPQGTGQVR
+1 
-15 KMTIE
+15 MTVE

-33 NAKIDNAN
+33 NAKIDKAN

-52 RTGAGVGKLFTGLK
+52 RTGAGVGKLFTGIK
-66 TAAAVAAIQKVVS
+66 TTAAVAVIREVVS

-95 MGLSGILTAQ
+95 MGLSSILTAQ

-272 QCIPQVT
+272 QCIPHVT

-308 TSSNTAKLANST
+308 TSSNTSKLANST

-455 AESFSWI
+455 TESFSWI

-489 QFRTGLSATQKAMIG
+489 QFRAGLSATQKAMIG
-504 AAGFVASLAM
+504 AAGFAASLAM